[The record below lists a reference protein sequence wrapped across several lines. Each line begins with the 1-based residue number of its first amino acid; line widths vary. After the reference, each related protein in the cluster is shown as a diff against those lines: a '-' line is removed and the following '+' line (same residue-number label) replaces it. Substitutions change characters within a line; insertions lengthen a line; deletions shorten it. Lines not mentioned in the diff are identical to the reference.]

1 MGFTATAGSQ
11 SAFRRVPPGVWVARC
26 IHAIDL
32 GTQKVEFQGDVK
44 LQHKILLSW
53 EVFGEDEYGV
63 PLTVDVD
70 GKEMPLTISSRYTL
84 SLNAKAKLRADLEAW
99 RGKKFTE
106 EELKSFDVSK
116 LLGAFCM
123 LNVVESK
130 SADGTKT
137 YANISSIT
145 PMPRGMPKPEG
156 KHPLVV
162 FDLDAPD
169 MKAFD
174 DFYPKLQ
181 DTIKAS
187 VEWQARK
194 PAPAPAQAAA
204 SAAESF
210 ADMTDDVP
218 FISAS
223 ASFDMESRLSR
234 RMRRYA

>member
-32 GTQKVEFQGDVK
+32 GTQKVEFSGDVK

-53 EVFGEDEYGV
+53 EVFGEDEQGV
-63 PLTVDVD
+63 ALTVDVD

-99 RGKKFTE
+99 RGKKFTDD
-106 EELKSFDVSK
+106 ELKAFDVSK

-130 SADGTKT
+130 SADGSKT

-145 PMPRGMPKPEG
+145 PMPRGMPKPKG
-156 KHPLVV
+156 VHPLVV
-162 FDLDAPD
+162 FDLDNPD
-169 MKAFD
+169 MKVFD
-174 DFYPKLQ
+174 EFYPKLQ
-181 DTIKAS
+181 DTIKESA
-187 VEWQARK
+187 EWKARK
-194 PAPAPAQAAA
+194 PVSPAPAPAQA

-210 ADMTDDVP
+210 EDMTDDVP
-218 FISAS
+218 F
-223 ASFDMESRLSR
+223 
-234 RMRRYA
+234 